1 MKEPDAPTHNEPSKK
16 ATPVEPVLFGARN
29 VQNEPR
35 NWAPLIV
42 GFALMVVVV
51 AIVLILGRPKK
62 DVPKTADPYSPNL
75 VVQQVTLS
83 QADNFVGATV
93 TYIDLS
99 VKNIGSRTVVGGALR
114 AIFRDSLGQAVQ
126 TETLPLR
133 ALIPHVL
140 GGEDEAGD
148 LALAPLGPGQTR
160 TIRLTV
166 EHISSEWNQAQ
177 PDLEFRGL
185 RFK

>member
-1 MKEPDAPTHNEPSKK
+1 MKDPDAPAQNQPSNN
-16 ATPVEPVLFGARN
+16 ATPVEPLLFGARN
-29 VQNEPR
+29 VQKEPR
-35 NWAPLIV
+35 NWTPLIV
-42 GFALMVVVV
+42 GFALVLIVV
-51 AIVLILGRPKK
+51 AIVVILGRTKK
-62 DVPKTADPYSPNL
+62 EVPKTADPYSPNL
-75 VVQQVTLS
+75 VVQQVKLS

-99 VKNIGSRTVVGGALR
+99 VKNTGTRTVVGGALR
-114 AIFRDSLGQAVQ
+114 AVFRDTLGQAVQ

-160 TIRLTV
+160 TVRLTV